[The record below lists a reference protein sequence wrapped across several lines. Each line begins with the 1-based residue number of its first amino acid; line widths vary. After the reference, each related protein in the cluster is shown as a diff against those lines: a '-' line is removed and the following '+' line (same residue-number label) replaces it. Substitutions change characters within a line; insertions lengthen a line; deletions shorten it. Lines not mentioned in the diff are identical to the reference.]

1 MQYRGFGCLHSRVL
15 LAQQCD
21 IEALERELDEID
33 LWDQEEGAANKLK
46 NKQRDDRQC
55 SKDDMADDFP
65 FPRTRPEILQE
76 LRKQL
81 IEYGQCETNSQT
93 QATWLIRDA
102 DTMLLKAKEMANMQ
116 APSARDWRSVKSWIS
131 NHAPLVEREQSF
143 ILKKE
148 DLVTLRSGRE
158 CAGFDGVIERML
170 ARTDEFLQKR
180 LGWNIIQVSSPDHI
194 RRI

>member
-55 SKDDMADDFP
+55 SKDDMADGFP
-65 FPRTRPEILQE
+65 FSRTRPEILQE

-81 IEYGQCETNSQT
+81 IEYGQY
-93 QATWLIRDA
+93 
-102 DTMLLKAKEMANMQ
+102 M
-116 APSARDWRSVKSWIS
+116 
-131 NHAPLVEREQSF
+131 EQ
-143 ILKKE
+143 I
-148 DLVTLRSGRE
+148 
-158 CAGFDGVIERML
+158 L
-170 ARTDEFLQKR
+170 ARKPR
-180 LGWNIIQVSSPDHI
+180 S
-194 RRI
+194 

>member
-1 MQYRGFGCLHSRVL
+1 
-15 LAQQCD
+15 
-21 IEALERELDEID
+21 
-33 LWDQEEGAANKLK
+33 
-46 NKQRDDRQC
+46 
-55 SKDDMADDFP
+55 
-65 FPRTRPEILQE
+65 
-76 LRKQL
+76 
-81 IEYGQCETNSQT
+81 
-93 QATWLIRDA
+93 
-102 DTMLLKAKEMANMQ
+102 MLLKAKEMANMQ
-116 APSARDWRSVKSWIS
+116 APSARDWRSVKSWIG

-180 LGWNIIQVSSPDHI
+180 LGWNIIQVVPPGHI